1 MQGADAARDFIDKV
15 TRLAVGA
22 LMETGCTT
30 GIDDADVPQDALDQI
45 TDAQVAAVKEVDKL
59 VNAYNKG
66 KLQPRPGRS
75 VEETLEVEV
84 MGVLGRV
91 RDKSGEIAG
100 WHLGMDNFAVIMAR
114 SGARGSML
122 NLSQMAGS
130 IGQQAV
136 RGERI
141 SRGYER
147 GHSRTSIKV
156 T

>member
-1 MQGADAARDFIDKV
+1 MVVEIVNGQMIKGPVDGNSISAFKGRILEEISRLKGSDAAKDFIDKV

-30 GIDDADVPQDALDQI
+30 GIDDADVPEEALAQI
-45 TDAQVAAVKEVDKL
+45 TDAQGKAVKEVDKL

-75 VEETLEVEV
+75 LEETLEVEV

-100 WHLGMDNFAVIMAR
+100 WHLGMD
-114 SGARGSML
+114 
-122 NLSQMAGS
+122 LSL
-130 IGQQAV
+130 IH
-136 RGERI
+136 I
-141 SRGYER
+141 
-147 GHSRTSIKV
+147 
-156 T
+156 